1 MTYVKRM
8 TETKNVCQYLMN
20 LFSFC
25 SENEVKN
32 RFNST
37 IRKRKLAETNGKL
50 GYGGPSYTSDED
62 QDTRNEEEANSE
74 LYNADVGTPSRF
86 AAKRMR
92 QNSEHHAFRNV
103 PKHPSRGY
111 PSIPQGYS
119 IISLS
124 RDDLKALH
132 IAEKLLKRIVSM
144 DSPLHIVQLMSLL
157 SMTHLNDISSTYSS
171 LNMVPITNIADHEP
185 QTTSSGMTSMVSSE
199 NEGPEGELS
208 DQLRV
213 DTGKNF
219 SLFDQSAFQRLKSK
233 KQSTAF
239 RRAVGGSCLWAP
251 AEDPTESQRYPP
263 SALTTGSSF
272 VVEVGRGTEAEV
284 RRDPIPCQKA
294 FYPGMQPRCRSPPG
308 GESEE
313 KGTTDISAS
322 LPVFEDEGI
331 STSMWHSAQQERF
344 KTDGNERD
352 SDGDGGVDPEGDG
365 EGYAEEEAGR
375 DKGTRQ

>member
-1 MTYVKRM
+1 MI
-8 TETKNVCQYLMN
+8 EKNYLSHEFFP
-20 LFSFC
+20 LC

-37 IRKRKLAETNGKL
+37 IRKRKLAETNGKM

-62 QDTRNEEEANSE
+62 QDTRNEEEANSD
-74 LYNADVGTPSRF
+74 LYIADAGTPSRF
-86 AAKRMR
+86 SAKRTR
-92 QNSEHHAFRNV
+92 QNSEPHAFRNV

-144 DSPLHIVQLMSLL
+144 NSPLHIIQLMNLL
-157 SMTHLNDISSTYSS
+157 SMTHLNDISTTYSS

-199 NEGPEGELS
+199 NEGPERELP

-213 DTGKNF
+213 DTGRNF

-233 KQSTAF
+233 KQNTAF
-239 RRAVGGSCLWAP
+239 RRAGGGSCLWAP
-251 AEDPTESQRYPP
+251 AEDPSESQRYPP
-263 SALTTGSSF
+263 STSTVGSSF
-272 VVEVGRGTEAEV
+272 VVEVGTEGEV
-284 RRDPIPCQKA
+284 QQESCQKV
-294 FYPGMQPRCRSPPG
+294 FYPGMQPRCRSPQRE
-308 GESEE
+308 ESED
-313 KGTTDISAS
+313 KDTTDISAA
-322 LPVFEDEGI
+322 LPVFEDEGM
-331 STSMWHSAQQERF
+331 STAMWQNAQQEGF
-344 KTDGNERD
+344 GKTDGNERD
-352 SDGDGGVDPEGDG
+352 SDGDGGVDVEGDG
-365 EGYAEEEAGR
+365 EGYADAEGAGR
-375 DKGTRQ
+375 DKGTRY